1 MTEQQD
7 ISFDPEVL
15 EAQPIKADVIELAK
29 DPTVELALKL
39 AEKNIGRECP
49 RLRDFARAC
58 QEVREGESRDDRRRR
73 LKYLRGELFG

>member
-7 ISFDPEVL
+7 ISFDPEEL
-15 EAQPIKADVIELAK
+15 EAQPLGVDVIELAK

-49 RLRDFARAC
+49 WLRELARAC
-58 QEVREGESRDDRRRR
+58 QEIHEGESIADRRRR